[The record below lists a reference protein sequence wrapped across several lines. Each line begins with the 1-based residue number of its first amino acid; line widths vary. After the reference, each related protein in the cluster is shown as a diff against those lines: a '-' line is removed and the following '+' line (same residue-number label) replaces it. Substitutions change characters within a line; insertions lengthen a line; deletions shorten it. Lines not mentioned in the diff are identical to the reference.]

1 MILYFYLFNL
11 NINESKRFIIEKIN
25 FKLKKASFNLFINIQ
40 AAKKSLQNLI
50 VSVTRLLIVINNI
63 RFT

>member
-25 FKLKKASFNLFINIQ
+25 FKLKKASLNLFINIQ